1 MLDEINYLG
10 EYDEDNEMNFRRTL
24 LFQANLLSKSI
35 DNNDFSLYKPIH
47 MR

>member
-10 EYDEDNEMNFRRTL
+10 SMTDNEMNFRRTL

-35 DNNDFSLYKPIH
+35 IIMILVYINLYI
-47 MR
+47 